1 MGTSRKRMASQKS
14 IASPCPQDC
23 EHGHQKHRKASQS
36 EANQASLLLERA
48 PCVAPGLEGVAA
60 ELDAEYPLQEQA
72 DGPAPANHRVPLGG
86 GFRWQGERDVVVAG
100 HPVAR
105 MMARMAAEPRYPQ
118 PNMAIVRD
126 LEMMEGFKQKGVVCF
141 INGVVIPASHE
152 QLRILVIARWR
163 ALFHPEADPDRLYRG
178 CCDYDRIMTTDG
190 LQSAIWGFNTSR
202 YIDYLDDILAKRPDV
217 FVALWVRDFRK
228 ISVDEFEERCAPW
241 TDAEKPN
248 LEYDGVLTALTSESW
263 QVFLLPSTIMS
274 EVERILEIAP
284 GMAVKHGVSVQAVGD
299 RLKSYRS
306 VEELLEDDDPIGRFI
321 RGLLLSTRF
330 VHWSMNH
337 KDQARS
343 GLSILGKLRAAFKS
357 MLPLQKK
364 YRRVEKIE
372 GHGKPA
378 LFMNG
383 LELARFVPTSFQQIA
398 VGLEAAIRLEDWST
412 TLCPNALKKTQMIIR
427 LAIVC
432 LSNIC
437 PPTARSLTRVI
448 ASSVELD
455 RLAKRNNIST
465 GKVWRQLVPTVLILG
480 QEGITEDDIEVL
492 DALAQAKG
500 YLEGFAELVVDLT
513 CDTEDA
519 FRSRAALTQ
528 FEARECTP
536 SLKDNGWTR
545 GAYPQAWL
553 HPDADVD
560 FLMKCPN
567 FILYAEH
574 LDTEVDLFELRR
586 RSVSIPSSDLRTEL
600 MFNVDLPLAHPNEH
614 VQQIFRRPFDHLQI
628 TSVIGS
634 IEMQRLAERKE
645 AVVREVAKRFVAWS
659 PLTWDP
665 WLSEKIGSRSFS
677 TMYGIPRKNL
687 LYPWAIRAAAHGSW
701 NRSWD
706 DCGWI

>member
-1 MGTSRKRMASQKS
+1 M
-14 IASPCPQDC
+14 
-23 EHGHQKHRKASQS
+23 
-36 EANQASLLLERA
+36 
-48 PCVAPGLEGVAA
+48 AA
-60 ELDAEYPLQEQA
+60 ELEAEYPLREWA
-72 DGPAPANHRVPLGG
+72 DGTVPANHRMPLEGG
-86 GFRWQGERDVVVAG
+86 CRWPGERDVVVAG

-105 MMARMAAEPRYPQ
+105 KMASMAAGPRYPQ

-126 LEMMEGFKQKGVVCF
+126 LEMMEDFKQEGAVCF
-141 INGVVIPASHE
+141 INGVVIPASHD
-152 QLRILVIARWR
+152 QLRYLVIARWR

-190 LQSAIWGFNTSR
+190 LQSAIWGFSTWR
-202 YIDYLDDILAKRPDV
+202 YIEYLDGILAKDPDV
-217 FVALWVRDFRK
+217 FVALWLRDYRK
-228 ISVDEFEERCAPW
+228 IAVDNFEACRTPW
-241 TDAEKPN
+241 SGAEKTS
-248 LEYDGVLTALTSESW
+248 LEYDGIMTALASKDW
-263 QVFLLPSTIMS
+263 QVFLLPWAIMS
-274 EVERILEIAP
+274 EVERILDIAP
-284 GMAVKHGVSVQAVGD
+284 EMAVKHGVSIQAVGE

-306 VEELLEDDDPIGRFI
+306 LDELLQDDHPVGRFI

-330 VHWSMNH
+330 IHWSMNR

-357 MLPLQKK
+357 MAALQKK
-364 YRRVEKIE
+364 YRRVDKIE
-372 GHGKPA
+372 GHGQPA

-383 LELARFVPTSFQQIA
+383 LELARFVPTSLQQIA
-398 VGLEAAIRLEDWST
+398 TGLEAVIDLDGWST
-412 TLCPNALKKTQMIIR
+412 TVCPNALTRAQMIIR

-437 PPTARSLTRVI
+437 PPTAQSQTRAI
-448 ASSVELD
+448 ASRD
-455 RLAKRNNIST
+455 RLESLAKRHKTTS

-500 YLEGFAELVVDLT
+500 FLEGFAELVVDLT

-645 AVVREVAKRFVAWS
+645 AIVREAAKRFVAWS

-665 WLSEKIGSRSFS
+665 WLSEKIGSRP
-677 TMYGIPRKNL
+677 GIAMPGIKRKGAFA
-687 LYPWAIRAAAHGSW
+687 PWEIRAAAQGSW

-706 DCGWI
+706 DCGSI